1 MNTFWILMFAVFGLM
16 DCKQKKNNDEKKDLI
31 KRKRK

>member
-16 DCKQKKNNDEKKDLI
+16 DCKQKKNNDEKKKFGGGIL
-31 KRKRK
+31 